1 MPFTIVY
8 PGPGSCAEMQNH
20 KGHLQ
25 TTQHVNWTSNYW
37 ICESSMGLEGG
48 AFDLIFDPSN
58 PHKVVLDLDMW
69 RGPKMRGWELA
80 MFWALVFVCH
90 EGNPVWSQYLGS
102 PIQPL
107 KVVLALNQCSKPSV
121 GGYNVGMLFLMMCS
135 LWWRPVLIS
144 NKSPLEVVW

>member
-1 MPFTIVY
+1 MKAKVVMPFTIVY

-69 RGPKMRGWELA
+69 RGPKMRGGENLRCFEHLHLCV
-80 MFWALVFVCH
+80 MKEIRFD
-90 EGNPVWSQYLGS
+90 
-102 PIQPL
+102 
-107 KVVLALNQCSKPSV
+107 LN
-121 GGYNVGMLFLMMCS
+121 
-135 LWWRPVLIS
+135 I
-144 NKSPLEVVW
+144 